1 MNKSKD
7 YYQVLQVQPDADLE
21 VIKAAYRS
29 LSKKYHPDLN
39 STAQAEEQMKL
50 LNEAYNAV
58 CDPERRQAYDQ
69 QCATTQAATKTQRT
83 TSATKTTPASTPV
96 APKKRPSRPRQRKD
110 WLDDDYAYPHRNP
123 VQTVQASA
131 RDFSQVN
138 PRARDYKF
146 RSVTGLGRQL
156 EQAILTYG
164 PLDAWWLARHVSNSH
179 TVGIVSKGEVSAALN
194 SGQGRIFK
202 IAWTDNGKPI
212 WDLVI

>member
-7 YYQVLQVQPDADLE
+7 YYQVLQVQSDADLE

-39 STAQAEEQMKL
+39 ATAEAEEKMKL

-58 CDPERRQAYDQ
+58 CDPERRQAYDK
-69 QCATTQAATKTQRT
+69 QCTTQAATKAKT
-83 TSATKTTPASTPV
+83 TTPATPA
-96 APKKRPSRPRQRKD
+96 APQKRPSRPKQRKD

-123 VQTVQASA
+123 VQTVQAST
-131 RDFSQVN
+131 RDFSQIN
-138 PRARDYKF
+138 PRVRDYKF
-146 RSVTGLGRQL
+146 RSITALGRQL

-164 PLDAWWLARHVSNSH
+164 PLDSWWLARHVSNSH
-179 TVGIVSKGEVSAALN
+179 TVGIVSKAEVSAALN

-212 WDLVI
+212 WDLII

>member
-1 MNKSKD
+1 MTNNALLYGWPD
-7 YYQVLQVQPDADLE
+7 YQNQ
-21 VIKAAYRS
+21 S
-29 LSKKYHPDLN
+29 
-39 STAQAEEQMKL
+39 
-50 LNEAYNAV
+50 
-58 CDPERRQAYDQ
+58 
-69 QCATTQAATKTQRT
+69 
-83 TSATKTTPASTPV
+83 
-96 APKKRPSRPRQRKD
+96 RPSRYQNYHYGCPRHTLKNRLAAPSQRKD

-146 RSVTGLGRQL
+146 RSVTALGRQL

-179 TVGIVSKGEVSAALN
+179 TVGIVSKSEVSAALN
-194 SGQGRIFK
+194 SSQGRIFK

-212 WDLVI
+212 WDLII